1 MFEFVVILS
10 IASMGS
16 LVRWSTSVILHHF
29 APKSQSDTIAAGPD
43 RGFAAQTAPAVDP
56 VLRFGFILALDGA
69 IVLALMSALPGDLAL
84 ERTAFAFAL
93 LCAGGLIGEIAGS
106 GAGRQTASVD
116 ADEEAPLQRG
126 GTSRLLS
133 AALTVM
139 LNLSLAVL
147 CSGQGLIEIVPPK
160 SMDSATYTEELE
172 PVIVVAKRTHDP
184 LSEDVAR

>member
-1 MFEFVVILS
+1 MLEFVVILS
-10 IASMGS
+10 ISGIGS
-16 LVRWSTSVILHHF
+16 LVRLSASLVLHHF

-43 RGFAAQTAPAVDP
+43 RGFSAEAAPAVDP

-93 LCAGGLIGEIAGS
+93 LCAGGLIGEIAS
-106 GAGRQTASVD
+106 SRGARQTNVD
-116 ADEEAPLQRG
+116 ADEEAPAQRG

-160 SMDSATYTEELE
+160 SLESASYTQELE

-184 LSEDVAR
+184 LQR